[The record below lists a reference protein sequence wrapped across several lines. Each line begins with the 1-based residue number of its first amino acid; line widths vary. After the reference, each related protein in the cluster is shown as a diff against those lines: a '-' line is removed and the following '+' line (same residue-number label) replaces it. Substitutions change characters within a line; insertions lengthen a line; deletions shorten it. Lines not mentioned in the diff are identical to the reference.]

1 MNTPLTIK
9 RHDLD
14 PRYLT
19 WRGGRKSA
27 SIIVTNSTLQA
38 SHHGYHGILLWSVHL
53 SSFCKGHSC
62 RRFKLLMPEELI
74 CNWYVEFCT
83 PWCRSFSSS
92 LWILGSVTNH
102 LNFPHNKR
110 FRYLHPRKLTWIH
123 KMHQKNGLEKGNSLK
138 TLNMATVC
146 NMYVRF
152 LGCFHSFTIGVTPE
166 GPRARSNSVHPLPP
180 ALPQQHLW
188 PCHPWRPLPMAP
200 STEGRGGNDMCIKAS
215 SMEFGKMHQAAIF
228 VESCSSSFLLQIA
241 CGHSRSSSDNNN
253 KQ

>member
-1 MNTPLTIK
+1 MTINHVQYT
-9 RHDLD
+9 RSWTLPWPSRDMIWTL
-14 PRYLT
+14 RYLT

-74 CNWYVEFCT
+74 CNWYVGFCT

-123 KMHQKNGLEKGNSLK
+123 KMHQNASKKWVGKG
-138 TLNMATVC
+138 
-146 NMYVRF
+146 
-152 LGCFHSFTIGVTPE
+152 
-166 GPRARSNSVHPLPP
+166 
-180 ALPQQHLW
+180 
-188 PCHPWRPLPMAP
+188 
-200 STEGRGGNDMCIKAS
+200 
-215 SMEFGKMHQAAIF
+215 
-228 VESCSSSFLLQIA
+228 
-241 CGHSRSSSDNNN
+241 
-253 KQ
+253 